1 MTEETVRGITSIIWV
16 VAVLVFYAFLV
27 VGVVRLLRWLA
38 KTVENGVQTSRYQTM
53 RAQGKSDAEI
63 EAVLDEPLLDR
74 HWWIMP
80 VLAVIV
86 VFFIMPPGGIFLGL
100 FFLIRLAVQ
109 WPHMQ
114 EELRERARLRAD
126 RAARYQDSRRDV
138 DPRP

>member
-74 HWWIMP
+74 HWWVMP
-80 VLAVIV
+80 VAAVIV
-86 VFFIMPPGGIFLGL
+86 VFLHPAP
-100 FFLIRLAVQ
+100 
-109 WPHMQ
+109 
-114 EELRERARLRAD
+114 
-126 RAARYQDSRRDV
+126 RRDRSGPV
-138 DPRP
+138 LLDQARGPVASHAGGAP